1 MTDLT
6 LRVEPATR
14 QVIFEGIAAGPAGE
28 AALAPL
34 EGLDLAFDRAD
45 GHLVRVIVGAENA
58 PVLALLTR
66 LFGAQVLR
74 ALRYTKEPGPAG
86 PITVTSEPVLCAAL
100 SSLARLDAARATS
113 PVWASPWWAAEAAVL
128 AEAAGLRARVL
139 TEARAR
145 ALGQDPL
152 VAPGSA
158 PRIDVAAEIEGLTK
172 DCVRLPGL
180 YWMLDPGLAP
190 PRLFQPGLSPH
201 SDLLVGHDVRNGR
214 LMVEVTIA
222 TGADRAEVGKWHA
235 RLVDSARR
243 CVVDQANLVGAGPR
257 LRAELNLGFPLTDLS
272 ELWVEVVED
281 AGRPVRSTKAH
292 RIQRALRWADA
303 ALRAERAPAGLAPE
317 ASAEDWSSLA
327 AVAWERCARDWAA
340 AGDPVRAAAA
350 KRPPVQLYGPVC
362 LAESLGE

>member
-6 LRVEPATR
+6 LRVEQATG
-14 QVIFEGIAAGPAGE
+14 QAIFEGIAAGPAGE
-28 AALAPL
+28 AGLAPL

-74 ALRYTKEPGPAG
+74 ALHFAKEPGLTG
-86 PITVTSEPVLCAAL
+86 PVRLSPEPQLCAAL
-100 SSLARLDAARATS
+100 SGLARLDAARATS

-139 TEARAR
+139 AEARAR
-145 ALGQDPL
+145 ALRHEQL
-152 VAPGSA
+152 VVPGNA
-158 PRIDVAAEIEGLTK
+158 PRIDVAAEVADLAK
-172 DCVRLPGL
+172 DCVHTPGL
-180 YWMLDPGLAP
+180 HWMLDPGLAP
-190 PRLFQPGLSPH
+190 AGLFQPGISPH
-201 SDLLVGHDVRNGR
+201 SDLLVSHDASSKCV
-214 LMVEVTIA
+214 VVTATIA
-222 TGADRAEVGKWHA
+222 VAADRAEASKWHV
-235 RLVDSARR
+235 RLVDPAQR
-243 CVVDQANLVGAGPR
+243 CVVDKASLAEAGPW
-257 LRAELNLGFPLTDLS
+257 LRAELNLPFPLTDLS
-272 ELWVEVVED
+272 ELWIEVVED
-281 AGRPVRSTKAH
+281 AERPVRSTKAH

-327 AVAWERCARDWAA
+327 AVAWERCGRDWAA

-350 KRPPVQLYGPVC
+350 KQPPVQLPSPVY